1 MLIIGHLLLAGMLAA
16 AVAMGSLEHSG
27 FGSKQCIAKDE
38 QVAGNNNPI
47 GLVVSDSIRQFPEN
61 ERDDCSSHNGH
72 DEQRGPR

>member
-72 DEQRGPR
+72 DEQRGSR